1 MKHNYFVPDCVLS
14 KALNRARHLTLIS
27 CDLFILTGLREE
39 KLDHLI
45 IVKHE
50 NDLIKHLMEPGESR
64 AEPSRAPNHQA
75 RGAPSHCA
83 PFTSADA
90 VKTISVF

>member
-1 MKHNYFVPDCVLS
+1 MPDCVLS
-14 KALNRARHLTLIS
+14 KALNRARHLALIS
-27 CDLFILTGLREE
+27 CDLFILTGSREE

-64 AEPSRAPNHQA
+64 AEPSRAGRRRTASLEVQTDSLHQWLVLKKE
-75 RGAPSHCA
+75 R
-83 PFTSADA
+83 FFYRL
-90 VKTISVF
+90 KK